1 MGLEVDVIFKI
12 AGVGIVVAFLHTI
25 LDQVGKKEYAQWVT
39 LFGFIYILFMVAS
52 IVDDLFKRLNQCF
65 YSKGKGGSPIEI
77 IQIAGIALIST
88 FLALIVKEQKPNFA
102 FLLIVFV
109 GCTIFL
115 FLVDQIYEIIH
126 MIEKIAVN
134 ANVNLIYVETILK
147 IIGIAYIAE
156 FATQI
161 TKDAGQGAIA
171 SKIELAG
178 KILILAMAIPIL
190 TVLIETII
198 QMVPN

>member
-1 MGLEVDVIFKI
+1 M
-12 AGVGIVVAFLHTI
+12 
-25 LDQVGKKEYAQWVT
+25 
-39 LFGFIYILFMVAS
+39 
-52 IVDDLFKRLNQCF
+52 
-65 YSKGKGGSPIEI
+65 
-77 IQIAGIALIST
+77 
-88 FLALIVKEQKPNFA
+88 IVKEQKPNFA

-115 FLVDQIYEIIH
+115 FLIDQIYAIIH
-126 MIEKIAVN
+126 MLEVIAVN
-134 ANVNLIYVETILK
+134 AKVNIIYVETILK

-156 FATQI
+156 FAAQI

-190 TVLIETII
+190 SVLIETII
-198 QMVPN
+198 QLIPN